1 MIVSVLALLTGGWA
15 FLGYSF
21 RPEPAV
27 PPPVASR
34 ADAARLQAL
43 ASNACLC
50 TRAKGESAEA
60 GCWKEFR
67 AATTGPSIGGDATA
81 CAPVSTETECFRT
94 KSGEICVVTG
104 YHANGVSDPTLDTR
118 LCTATEA
125 QAVEQ
130 ASHDAWL
137 GPDGKTPD
145 PDNAADWDAS
155 GKRTSAAINQIV
167 RRIMSGETVTSAG
180 PVSGGCTG

>member
-1 MIVSVLALLTGGWA
+1 M
-15 FLGYSF
+15 
-21 RPEPAV
+21 
-27 PPPVASR
+27 
-34 ADAARLQAL
+34 
-43 ASNACLC
+43 
-50 TRAKGESAEA
+50 
-60 GCWKEFR
+60 
-67 AATTGPSIGGDATA
+67 
-81 CAPVSTETECFRT
+81 
-94 KSGEICVVTG
+94 TG